1 MRRPKQEVVEFLIKE
16 ILNSRHVGS
25 QGKLS
30 GLVKAEL
37 RKSEADLT
45 ITGKRVR
52 LTALGMPGVKVL
64 VSLRKGRLP
73 SRCPCC
79 FSGIRKIYAK
89 NLKGRRILVGLKCR
103 RCNYRGSENKWIPR
117 RYGFSIS
124 V

>member
-16 ILNSRHVGS
+16 ILNSRPAGS
-25 QGKLS
+25 QQELS
-30 GLVKAEL
+30 ELVKAEL

-52 LTALGMPGVKVL
+52 LTALGMPGIKVL

-73 SRCPCC
+73 KKCPCC

-103 RCNYRGSENKWIPR
+103 KCNYRGSENKWIPR

-124 V
+124 